1 MIVKLTNESIDWFY
15 EKKIFSH
22 SRSNISTIHV
32 GSEIEFLNDLTIEP
46 YTGFY
51 PHVKKIIKAGA
62 FSYTHSV
69 ITHPLQ
75 FQMGRYCSIASDV
88 THRGYNHQTSFLST
102 SPFGY
107 DPNESIINS
116 FIMDDCPNFELNLN
130 HAPQGLVAKVE
141 NDVWIGAGCVLYP
154 DIIIS
159 TGSIIATHSV
169 LTKSV
174 GPYEIWGGNPAKLIK
189 KRFDDETIKLLL
201 ETQWW
206 DYKFTDFKALSI
218 CNPLEFAEKFL
229 IEKNNFNKYTPE
241 LIKIYEMPAEI
252 LSN

>member
-1 MIVKLTNESIDWFY
+1 MIVKFTNESIDWFH

-22 SRSNISTIHV
+22 SRSNINTIFV
-32 GSEIEFLNDLTIEP
+32 GAEVEFLSDLTIEP

-69 ITHPLQ
+69 ITHPLH

-107 DPNESIINS
+107 DPGESIISS
-116 FIMDDCPNFELNLN
+116 FITDDCPDFELNLN
-130 HAPQGLVAKVE
+130 HSPQGVPAKVE

-154 DIIIS
+154 NIIIA

-169 LTKSV
+169 LTKST

-189 KRFDDETIKLLL
+189 KRFDDETIRLLL

-206 DYKFTDFKALSI
+206 EYKFTDFKGLSVS
-218 CNPLEFAEKFL
+218 NPFEFAKKFL
-229 IEKNNFNKYTPE
+229 IEKDGYGKYLPE
-241 LIKIYEMPAEI
+241 LIKLSEMPGDI
-252 LSN
+252 LSK